1 MTIFKLPDLGEGLV
15 EAEIVEWL
23 VKEGDHVHAD
33 QHLVSV
39 ETAKAVVDIPS
50 PFHGVIKKLYGKS
63 GDMIAVGKPLIEFE
77 NDSKADGSTTVA
89 GKLEIGDSLV
99 PETAHVMKPSGK
111 NSKTTPAI
119 RSLAK
124 QLQVDLNIVTGSGVQ
139 GNITREDVMKASTST
154 QPAADKLL
162 HGTRRSMAQAMSFSH
177 SQVVPVSVY
186 DDANISGWTH
196 NIDITVRT
204 IRAIVRACQAEPMLN
219 AWFKNGELELHSHV
233 NLGLAIDSEDG
244 LFVPVLH
251 KVDTLL
257 SEPKKIREQIAHIK
271 DGIKNRTITP
281 AELQGATFTLSNFG
295 VFAGRYASPI
305 VVPPQAAI
313 LATGKI
319 RKVVMPVESAP
330 AIQRIMPLSLTF
342 DHRAV
347 TGGEA
352 TRFLGAVMADLAL
365 PE

>member
-1 MTIFKLPDLGEGLV
+1 MTLFKLPDLGEGLT

-39 ETAKAVVDIPS
+39 ETAKAVVDIPA
-50 PFHGVIKKLYGKS
+50 PFNGVIKKLYGKP

-77 NDSKADGSTTVA
+77 GETKKTQSTTVA
-89 GKLEIGDSLV
+89 GKLEIGDTLV
-99 PETAHVMKPSGK
+99 TETARVLKPGEK
-111 NSKTTPAI
+111 AKTSPAV

-124 QLQVDLNIVTGSGVQ
+124 QLQVDLNQIQGTGVQ
-139 GNITREDVMKASTST
+139 GHITREDVMKASQST
-154 QPAADKLL
+154 QPASDKLL
-162 HGTRRSMAQAMSFSH
+162 HGTRRSMAQAMSFAH
-177 SQVVPVSVY
+177 AQVVPVSVY

-196 NIDITVRT
+196 GIDITVRT

-233 NLGLAIDSEDG
+233 SLGLAIDSEDG

-251 KVDTLL
+251 EVDKLL

-271 DGIKNRTITP
+271 DAIKNRTITP

-352 TRFLGAVMADLAL
+352 TRFLGAIMADLAL